1 MSDDSLRPEDFAEA
15 AGAAITDAEG
25 KSFAEKTAILA
36 ENGLFGVT
44 VAEEQ
49 GGLGLDL
56 SFGIPIVAVAG
67 KLQLRYPLIEQMLMA
82 AAFSGNEV
90 GSAIIGGEKTA
101 AIAWQGS
108 LEEGYATHATFVAD
122 SDYVLVPAGDGAA
135 LLDRATVE
143 VTVDPAL
150 DPDYPQYTLKLDGA
164 ATVATL
170 SAEAYARLT
179 FEAKVLYGAFAAGAG
194 EGAMDRAATHTAG
207 RVQFGR
213 PLSAKQAIRH
223 TLARMKL
230 LTETSYAGL
239 ERAIATDEFG
249 NPRDVDTAF
258 AGAIGNACF
267 IIEKAIHLHGGMG
280 FTWELPLHYSLRDVR
295 KIDSAFDTGSVIKS
309 IGKTFIAAA

>member
-25 KSFAEKTAILA
+25 KSFAEKTAVLA
-36 ENGLFGVT
+36 ENGLFGVI

-67 KLQLRYPLIEQMLMA
+67 KLQLRYPLVEQMLVASALAGEDIGA
-82 AAFSGNEV
+82 AIV
-90 GSAIIGGEKTA
+90 GGEKTA

-122 SDYVLVPAGDGAA
+122 ADYVLVASGEGAA
-135 LLDRATVE
+135 LLDRASGE
-143 VTVDPAL
+143 VQEDPSL
-150 DPDYPQYTLKLDGA
+150 DPDYPQYTLKLEGA

-170 SAEAYARLT
+170 SAEAFAKLK
-179 FEAKVLYGAFAAGAG
+179 FKAKVLYGAFAAGAG
-194 EGAMDRAATHTAG
+194 EGAMDRAASHMAG

-213 PLSAKQAIRH
+213 PLSAKQAVRH
-223 TLARMKL
+223 TMARMKL

-239 ERAIATDEFG
+239 QRAIAQDEFG
-249 NPRDVDTAF
+249 AARDVDTAF
-258 AGAIGNACF
+258 AGAIGNSCF

-280 FTWELPLHYSLRDVR
+280 FTWELPLHCSLRDVR
-295 KIDSAFDTGSVIKS
+295 KIDAAFNTGGVVKS
-309 IGKTFIAAA
+309 IGKAFIAAA